1 MSPFKL
7 TLLRWGFSLPF
18 AAMGVY
24 MSLAARRVLLKKL
37 EWRRRG
43 ILAEGEIV
51 DFKAETPTNE
61 PAGHPLFAPVVAFT
75 AQDGETIRFT
85 SARSLRPNPYVVGQR
100 VRVRYLSGDPDGADL
115 EAVTGA
121 WWPLAAL
128 VVMIAVAFTVA
139 ALPFILPPPD
149 PSP

>member
-1 MSPFKL
+1 MSPLKL
-7 TLLRWGFSLPF
+7 TLLHWGFSLPF

-24 MSLAARRVLLKKL
+24 MSLLARRVFLKRL

-51 DFKAETPTNE
+51 DFKSETPTNE
-61 PAGHPLFAPVVAFT
+61 PAGHPLFAPVIAFT
-75 AQDGETIRFT
+75 TQNGETIRFT

-100 VRVRYLSGDPDGADL
+100 VRVRYLSDDPDGADL
-115 EAVTGA
+115 EAVAGA

-128 VVMIAVAFTVA
+128 SVLIAVAFTVA
-139 ALPFILPPPD
+139 ALPFILPPPE
-149 PSP
+149 PGP